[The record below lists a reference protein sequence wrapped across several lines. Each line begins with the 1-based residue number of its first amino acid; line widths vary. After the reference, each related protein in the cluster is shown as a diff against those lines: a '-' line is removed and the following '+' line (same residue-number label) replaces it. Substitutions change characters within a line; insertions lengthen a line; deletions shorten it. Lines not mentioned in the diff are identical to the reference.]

1 MDANKFKKIKSY
13 GKVSVVENYA
23 NQYAV
28 TDCNGE
34 IIVPYGKYGWID
46 GFDSGLARV
55 RTPKDPG
62 IANNVTS
69 IIIDLFG
76 DDTKVISG
84 KEDIRNY
91 YTKDKRENP
100 DKYAKWGIINEKGE
114 EVLPVI
120 YDEVWSFYGKNRYST
135 KVVKD
140 GIESDIYFH
149 DLNPDYCYM
158 ARKADPDILKRKVV
172 KGGSWKDISYFMQC
186 GVRTYE
192 YQYESRPYIGFR
204 CVRSYI
210 GE

>member
-1 MDANKFKKIKSY
+1 MDANKIKKIKSY

-34 IIVPYGKYGWID
+34 IIVPFGKYGWID

-69 IIIDLFG
+69 IILDLFG

-84 KEDIRNY
+84 KEDIRNA
-91 YTKDKRENP
+91 KDKRENP

-135 KVVKD
+135 RVIKD
-140 GIESDIYFH
+140 GVKSDVYFH
-149 DLNPDYCYM
+149 DLNPELPARRKHSYENSNKYDYDAYGTHYGEYAGTYAQDVM
-158 ARKADPDILKRKVV
+158 GYSDDVINDAFEGDPDAYWNI
-172 KGGSWKDISYFMQC
+172 D
-186 GVRTYE
+186 
-192 YQYESRPYIGFR
+192 
-204 CVRSYI
+204 
-210 GE
+210 